1 MELVSLVRL
10 EGVAKHVILPDDT
23 RLDILRG
30 IDLEIAAGDH
40 VAIVG
45 RSGSGKSTLLNL
57 MGMLDAPSEGSVAFR
72 GEPVRRMRKA
82 RLDRLRGRNVG
93 FVFQQFNLLAGRTA
107 LENVMMPL
115 GYARGRDFWTRRTA
129 ATRMLERVGLGHRIE
144 STPEQ
149 LSGGEQQR
157 VAIARAL
164 VRRPAL
170 ILADEPTGALDVET
184 GASVMSL
191 LDEIASEAD
200 AALVTI
206 THDLNVAA
214 RARRHYRLD
223 AGVLTAFAL
232 DVPANAAAAD
242 ASGLAA
248 SVEEV
253 PVPGSAEPVPDGPGP
268 DPVADTEP
276 DSGGHA
282 DPAPVPDAEPDA
294 VADTE
299 PDGAEPQP
307 AAKAADPLEVAS

>member
-1 MELVSLVRL
+1 
-10 EGVAKHVILPDDT
+10 
-23 RLDILRG
+23 
-30 IDLEIAAGDH
+30 
-40 VAIVG
+40 
-45 RSGSGKSTLLNL
+45 
-57 MGMLDAPSEGSVAFR
+57 
-72 GEPVRRMRKA
+72 
-82 RLDRLRGRNVG
+82 
-93 FVFQQFNLLAGRTA
+93 
-107 LENVMMPL
+107 
-115 GYARGRDFWTRRTA
+115 
-129 ATRMLERVGLGHRIE
+129 MLERVGLGHRIE

-184 GASVMSL
+184 GSSVMAL

-248 SVEEV
+248 NVDDGTDAATAVAAAGAVETH
-253 PVPGSAEPVPDGPGP
+253 PGTDLAADVDADDVEAVPDA
-268 DPVADTEP
+268 VSE
-276 DSGGHA
+276 A
-282 DPAPVPDAEPDA
+282 DPAPDPI
-294 VADTE
+294 
-299 PDGAEPQP
+299 GAP
-307 AAKAADPLEVAS
+307 S